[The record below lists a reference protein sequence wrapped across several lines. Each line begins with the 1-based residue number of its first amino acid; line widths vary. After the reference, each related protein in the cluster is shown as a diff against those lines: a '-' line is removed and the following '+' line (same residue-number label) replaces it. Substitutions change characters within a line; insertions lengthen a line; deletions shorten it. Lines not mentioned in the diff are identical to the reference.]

1 MSLGPITQKESVKK
15 IEGGGGD
22 WKNILFPRQWYLY
35 DKKKFHSLYASIQPP
50 LTFDILALV
59 R

>member
-1 MSLGPITQKESVKK
+1 MSLGPITQKESVKMM
-15 IEGGGGD
+15 EGGGGD

-35 DKKKFHSLYASIQPP
+35 DKKNPIPSIQPP